1 MPRYELIISPAL
13 DGRTVRQ
20 AVMGGLHLSGGQ
32 FKRAKF
38 HGALLLDGMPVLADR
53 RVRTGERLCVDV
65 PEAALP
71 PPEPFALALRV
82 PYEDAYF
89 WMIDKPAP
97 LPSSSSYK
105 KEGPTLENALYAY
118 AGCPEGFV
126 YRPVNRLDK
135 GTSGLMLAA
144 RTAHAQHLLQRLLH
158 GSEFIREYLAVVEGA
173 PPQFAPTPAGHRPYP
188 SDPRTS
194 LRLGL
199 PRSRRF
205 SLRNRVGQ
213 PARTLCP
220 AQRAGAAA
228 PSRDR
233 GMDRAGKP
241 PAIGAFGPA
250 ETGISTVYARVLS
263 RASLSL
269 PWKIT
274 TSRRMNSHFS
284 SICCMRRL
292 GRPYQR

>member
-1 MPRYELIISPAL
+1 MPMRAAPKALCTGPSTGWTRGPA
-13 DGRTVRQ
+13 
-20 AVMGGLHLSGGQ
+20 
-32 FKRAKF
+32 
-38 HGALLLDGMPVLADR
+38 
-53 RVRTGERLCVDV
+53 
-65 PEAALP
+65 
-71 PPEPFALALRV
+71 
-82 PYEDAYF
+82 
-89 WMIDKPAP
+89 
-97 LPSSSSYK
+97 
-105 KEGPTLENALYAY
+105 
-118 AGCPEGFV
+118 
-126 YRPVNRLDK
+126 
-135 GTSGLMLAA
+135 GLMLAA

-173 PPQFAPTPAGHRPYP
+173 PPQTEGVIDLPIGKADGATIRREVRADGKPRASLILRAGNPRGTQLAPTPAGHRPHP

-194 LRLGL
+194 LRAGL

-205 SLRNRVGQ
+205 SLRNRAGQ
-213 PARTLCP
+213 PSRTLCP

-241 PAIGAFGPA
+241 PAIGTFGPA